1 MATAAPYRVGAATFA
16 PASGAPGA
24 ARASEREVVLAA
36 KAWEADG
43 REQLIETFL
52 PLIRGVARIY
62 RGSAA
67 VDRTE
72 LMQAGI
78 VGLLHALDQ
87 YDPTLGTP
95 FWAYACWWVR
105 RSMQQLVSELTRPV
119 VLSDRALRQLAR
131 VKDAQRDHVQAHGA
145 EPTLRDLASATGMR
159 REQVETLIA
168 ADRKPRGLE
177 EPVHGDEESTS
188 TFGDMLADPRAQD
201 AYDRVPRRL
210 AAQELGTLLR
220 LLTERERRVVRA
232 RYGLDGREQTL
243 RELAGRLGIS
253 AERVRQIEQEALGKL
268 RVAVE
273 G

>member
-1 MATAAPYRVGAATFA
+1 MATAVRHREVPPT
-16 PASGAPGA
+16 PARPHGGPPWIRG
-24 ARASEREVVLAA
+24 SEREVVLAA
-36 KAWEADG
+36 KAWEGDG

-62 RGSAA
+62 RGSTA
-67 VDRTE
+67 VNRTE
-72 LMQAGI
+72 LLQAGI

-87 YDPTLGTP
+87 YNPALGTP

-145 EPTLRDLASATGMR
+145 EPTLRELALATGMR

-177 EPVHGDEESTS
+177 EPVHGDEDSTS
-188 TFGDMLADPRAQD
+188 TFGDLLADPRAED
-201 AYDRVPRRL
+201 AYERVPRRL
-210 AAQELGTLLR
+210 AAEELGSLLR
-220 LLTERERRVVRA
+220 LLTERERRVLRA

-243 RELAGRLGIS
+243 RELAETLGIS

-268 RVAVE
+268 RVAVAC
-273 G
+273 